1 MEICPEI
8 FSDALLLTL
17 TDSIITTQNYFD
29 SIPTGRIDVFF
40 FIFLKNP
47 VKAFSITSTFIPAF
61 PFFSYNPNLTI
72 SPFFLGKR

>member
-1 MEICPEI
+1 MQGVMEICPEI

-40 FIFLKNP
+40 FLYF
-47 VKAFSITSTFIPAF
+47 
-61 PFFSYNPNLTI
+61 
-72 SPFFLGKR
+72 